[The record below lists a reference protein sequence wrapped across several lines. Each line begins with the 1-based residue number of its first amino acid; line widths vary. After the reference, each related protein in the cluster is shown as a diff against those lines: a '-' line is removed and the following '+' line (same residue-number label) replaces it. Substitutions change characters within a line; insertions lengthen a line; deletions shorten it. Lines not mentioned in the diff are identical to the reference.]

1 MVNSALG
8 IARPALPSVASASA
22 MSFPACPLCPR
33 TLRMSTLPAPS
44 MARALASATR
54 IMPVISRCLRL
65 TLGDP
70 TARRIAYRRSI
81 YLHDR
86 TDTRHEIKAGPRATR
101 GTTATGK
108 VTLLHRFAG
117 IRPTKPGNRSR
128 GGWTSISSD
137 HSIMLTPAGVESL
150 HLRDAPAELTSRTDR
165 PSRLRAETAT
175 HPDSHVRQ
183 PCETAT
189 RYHRLARGNPPATL
203 LWGEVPPLAQ
213 RAGLLGLHR
222 ISPPRPTRATVPL
235 PPCVASQAR

>member
-1 MVNSALG
+1 MSTSVT
-8 IARPALPSVASASA
+8 RPARRVVSPSAATVHSV
-22 MSFPACPLCPR
+22 PR
-33 TLRMSTLPAPS
+33 TP
-44 MARALASATR
+44 LATVMVAG
-54 IMPVISRCLRL
+54 RL
-65 TLGDP
+65 SNITV
-70 TARRIAYRRSI
+70 R
-81 YLHDR
+81 DR
-86 TDTRHEIKAGPRATR
+86 TGYKAGPRATM
-101 GTTATGK
+101 GTKATGK

-222 ISPPRPTRATVPL
+222 ISPPRPTRATVSL

>member
-1 MVNSALG
+1 M
-8 IARPALPSVASASA
+8 
-22 MSFPACPLCPR
+22 
-33 TLRMSTLPAPS
+33 
-44 MARALASATR
+44 
-54 IMPVISRCLRL
+54 
-65 TLGDP
+65 
-70 TARRIAYRRSI
+70 
-81 YLHDR
+81 
-86 TDTRHEIKAGPRATR
+86 
-101 GTTATGK
+101 GTKATGK

-213 RAGLLGLHR
+213 RAGLLGLLR
-222 ISPPRPTRATVPL
+222 VSPPRPSWATVPL
-235 PPCVASQAR
+235 PRVSPAEPASQASQPNPPLGSQNGRALGWPRRMAMRDGHTCRPLQDRWGNRPSGLAAASPCPHRAQRREQAATDAVRDSSPLPG

>member
-1 MVNSALG
+1 MTAVVAAAEAVSGLMSAGTATAGL
-8 IARPALPSVASASA
+8 
-22 MSFPACPLCPR
+22 AC
-33 TLRMSTLPAPS
+33 
-44 MARALASATR
+44 
-54 IMPVISRCLRL
+54 RL
-65 TLGDP
+65 
-70 TARRIAYRRSI
+70 SI
-81 YLHDR
+81 ITGRDR
-86 TDTRHEIKAGPRATR
+86 TGYKAGPRATM
-101 GTTATGK
+101 GTKATGK